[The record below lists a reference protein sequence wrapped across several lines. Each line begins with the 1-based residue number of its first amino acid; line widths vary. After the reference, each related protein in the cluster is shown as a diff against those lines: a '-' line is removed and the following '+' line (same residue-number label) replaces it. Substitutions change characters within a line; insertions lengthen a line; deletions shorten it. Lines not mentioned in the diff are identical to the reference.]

1 MSKKI
6 IIAGRP
12 NVGKS
17 SLFNA
22 IIGKKLALVD
32 NYSGLTRDVRVGK
45 VSFLEKFFF
54 LYDTAGIKKSS
65 EKFDAEINQNSL
77 KYFKETDIILLV
89 IDGKMQLTSE
99 DYEIVD
105 KIRKLNKKIFLV
117 INKTEGKINKFIME
131 ECSKLGFGQPFLV
144 SSAHHQNID
153 ELKFFLFD
161 LITTRNN
168 TSFPNFD
175 FSIAVVGKVNSG
187 KSTLI
192 NSIKGQNISMTGS
205 QANLTRD
212 TVETEIQIKN
222 SNLKFFDTAGFN
234 KSDEKKL
241 KINKLALNETL
252 RKIRLCQMIIII
264 MDINDFYERLH
275 SKIIDLVYNE
285 KRCMLLALN
294 KIDNYPYKSYDLIK
308 KKVYELNPQILDM
321 PIFFVSALKKVGLN
335 NLKNGINNQ
344 IICWRKRI
352 KTSVLNEWLKKTVNK
367 IPPPLHNG
375 KQVKLKYL
383 TQVDI
388 GPPKFNIF
396 TNFPKSLKEQ
406 YKRYLI
412 NTLKKNFQL
421 NGLPIKIVFKKADN
435 PYD

>member
-105 KIRKLNKKIFLV
+105 RIRKLNKKIFLV
-117 INKTEGKINKFIME
+117 INKTEGKINKFIMD